1 MKIKILVLNSDS
13 LAAQSVSDN
22 RISHGFSQ
30 NTRSGTAGDM
40 LQGSSYNRLLSL
52 PAMLA
57 RQVRFALDDVCQV
70 LCQAPG
76 APEDE
81 PDAVHK
87 ANDNLA
93 ASDSRVLAAASFM
106 DSCDFY
112 TLDEGADLDCSYIC
126 SHFDF
131 IFFFFHT
138 HITRQL
144 CLNESLI
151 ALLTREN
158 CPPFMLFNVQAQSSL
173 LKEISEGS
181 DSSDSAYIGSSHA
194 SLLLEKIMPSAV
206 SVWLVSPEVQEGQS
220 CGNNEASAAAPAA
233 GESFAAAEDFAE
245 FYKKLGISAA
255 RMKEGLNGYLSFNR
269 TASSISFNSTAAMLS
284 GWLKWNESLSA
295 GSDECSADRHDC
307 QDDPECCPDCSC
319 SGGSTGGA
327 AGAAAGAAGAGAA
340 ACSAS
345 RRPEYAQVRQLA
357 DDTDAMAGLFGPQGR
372 PFTLA
377 VSSQLLVRSLAFGIS
392 PWGASLLRRLR
403 DLWPQARIV
412 VFMGSSWYSWVNCFD
427 KDTVIS
433 GATESLL
440 ERGLKGMASG
450 SCGGKGI
457 RGNGVSAKGVSGKG
471 AVSAGS
477 AVTGALNQAVFELIK
492 TELFKAQEDLPPF
505 PECLDGGWYNAAMH
519 RRCKQYAQVID
530 DCIID
535 YQYSDFASLNID
547 LMISDSVFEQIM
559 ALGHGIACLGL
570 SIDMD
575 RSASMSMED
584 FAIFNAASLDFTDIN
599 LPLAM
604 SMYPALHDKGLM
616 RMFNEVGHYGAPGAE
631 PGSAGLHLPQLSL
644 RGILE
649 KGTDCELSRLASNF
663 DYTAVNVLT
672 DLMVR
677 QSAAVMVDMAAAHTA
692 RKGTDTVPG
701 IRYPGKLS
709 RAESVVAQTEYGL
722 QVAQLSNYTSSQRY
736 QVQWAFLQYLALI
749 TSAALRPDIV
759 SSTALQADLSRVSVP
774 ALNRDHGLFVNQ
786 EACILS
792 FGCSRGQEACE
803 LLTLFNNQCVRG
815 IDISPDAIASARQM
829 AVNLASNPKD
839 AVKYAG
845 WVRSAQD
852 AALLKDDN
860 MLHTFAVE
868 VAFNGFK
875 GSMAFADSQE
885 FKNCILKSMNEDQQA
900 RIKGIEPDINER
912 RFNMVTAMTV
922 LCRHP
927 DTVGMKD
934 CSSIYPFAQFDSL
947 AGYLDS
953 LVQKNGLLCIF
964 NANYAFEDSSVAGKY
979 IRLFPF
985 ARDVRITAMNDSV
998 TAAQAGKSL
1007 LAAAGESSRG
1017 ISEICLPESLVTM
1030 LSQARA
1036 DEIHGYVSRFDSDS
1050 QAAGDAD
1057 RGTIFLK
1064 ISD

>member
-22 RISHGFSQ
+22 RISHGFSL
-30 NTRSGTAGDM
+30 NSKSGTAGDM
-40 LQGSSYNRLLSL
+40 LQSSSYNRLLSL

-76 APEDE
+76 APEDD

-87 ANDNLA
+87 ANDNSA

-138 HITRQL
+138 RITRQF

-173 LKEISEGS
+173 LKELSEGS
-181 DSSDSAYIGSSHA
+181 DSADIGSSHA
-194 SLLLEKIMPSAV
+194 ALLLEKIMPSAV
-206 SVWLVSPEVQEGQS
+206 SVWLVSPEAQEGS
-220 CGNNEASAAAPAA
+220 SSGKHEASAAAPAA

-245 FYKKLGISAA
+245 FYKKLGISSA
-255 RMKEGLNGYLSFNR
+255 RLQEGLNGYLSFNR
-269 TASSISFNSTAAMLS
+269 TASSISFNSTAALLS
-284 GWLKWNESLSA
+284 GWLRWNESLSA
-295 GSDECSADRHDC
+295 GSDERSADRHDC
-307 QDDPECCPDCSC
+307 QDAQSCCQDSCC
-319 SGGSTGGA
+319 SGGSTGG
-327 AGAAAGAAGAGAA
+327 AAGAAGAGAA

-357 DDTDAMAGLFGPQGR
+357 DDTDAMAGLFGAQGR

-412 VFMGSSWYSWVNCFD
+412 VLMGSSWYSWVNCFD

-440 ERGLKGMASG
+440 ERGLKGIAYG
-450 SCGGKGI
+450 SCGGIGI
-457 RGNGVSAKGVSGKG
+457 RGNGVRGKG

-616 RMFNEVGHYGAPGAE
+616 RMFNEIGQYGAPGAE

-644 RGILE
+644 RGIIE
-649 KGTDCELSRLASNF
+649 KGADCELSRLASIF

-677 QSAAVMVDMAAAHTA
+677 QSAAVMVDMAAAHTE

-701 IRYPGKLS
+701 IRTPGKLS
-709 RAESVVAQTEYGL
+709 STESAVTQTDYGL

-736 QVQWAFLQYLALI
+736 QVQWSFLQYLALI

-759 SSTALQADLSRVSVP
+759 SSTALRADLSRDSVP
-774 ALNRDHGLFVNQ
+774 ALNREDGLFIRQ
-786 EACILS
+786 GACILS

-803 LLTLFNNQCVRG
+803 LLTLFNHQSVSG

-829 AVNLASNPKD
+829 AVNLASDPKD
-839 AVKYAG
+839 AVEYAG
-845 WVRSAQD
+845 RVRNAQD

-860 MLHTFAVE
+860 MLQTFAVE
-868 VAFNGFK
+868 VAVNGCK
-875 GSMAFADSQE
+875 GNMAFADSQE
-885 FKNCILKSMNEDQQA
+885 FKNCILKSISQDKQA
-900 RIKGIEPDINER
+900 IRRGIKADINER

-927 DTVGMKD
+927 DTVGLKD
-934 CSSIYPFAQFDSL
+934 CSSIYPFAQFDSM

-998 TAAQAGKSL
+998 TAAQAGKLL
-1007 LAAAGESSRG
+1007 LAAASESSSG
-1017 ISEICLPESLVTM
+1017 ISEISLPESLVTM
-1030 LSQARA
+1030 LSKARA

-1050 QAAGDAD
+1050 QAAGDVD